1 MKKLTRSRADRIVGG
16 VCAGV
21 ARYFG
26 VDANIVRVLWILSL
40 LLACV
45 GVIPYVAA
53 MFLLPEESE
62 EPSVSPPLA
71 KVAGFALLG
80 LGMLFLLR
88 TFDARVLDPLVL
100 AFWKFEALGP
110 VMLGVGGVLLVWP
123 RSRAFLGSAGRR
135 PKRSVRDRVLGGV
148 AGGIAAE
155 MGLDANVVR
164 LAFLVAGGLTF
175 GLAVLLY
182 LLLIL
187 VLPEEQAGQAP
198 GAILSDAV
206 LEEGPGGAPSDQAT
220 TPGGR

>member
-1 MKKLTRSRADRIVGG
+1 MKRLTRSRSDRIVAG

-21 ARYFG
+21 ARHFG
-26 VDANIVRVLWILSL
+26 VDANVVRVLWILSL

-53 MFLLPEESE
+53 IFLLPEESE
-62 EPSVSPPLA
+62 PAAPGPSLA
-71 KVAGFALLG
+71 KVGGFALLG
-80 LGMLFLLR
+80 LAMLFLLR
-88 TFDARVLDPLVL
+88 TFDARVLDPTVL

-110 VMLGVGGVLLVWP
+110 VMLGVAGALLVWP

-148 AGGIAAE
+148 AGGLAAE
-155 MGLDANVVR
+155 LGLDANVVR
-164 LAFLVAGGLTF
+164 LAFLFAGGLTF

-187 VLPEEQAGQAP
+187 VLPEEALGSPAAAAGDPTAEGGPASPNQAAN
-198 GAILSDAV
+198 S
-206 LEEGPGGAPSDQAT
+206 
-220 TPGGR
+220 GGR

>member
-1 MKKLTRSRADRIVGG
+1 MRKLARSRSDRLVAG

-21 ARYFG
+21 AQYLG
-26 VDANIVRVLWILSL
+26 IDVNVVRLLWILSL

-53 MFLLPEESE
+53 IFLLPEASE
-62 EPSVSPPLA
+62 PAVAGPPLP
-71 KVAGFALLG
+71 KLGGFVLLG
-80 LGMLFLLR
+80 LAMLFLLR
-88 TFDARVLDPLVL
+88 TFDARVLDPTVL

-110 VMLGVGGVLLVWP
+110 VMLGVAGALLVWP
-123 RSRAFLGSAGRR
+123 RTRAFLGSAGRR

-155 MGLDANVVR
+155 LGVDANVVR
-164 LAFLVAGGLTF
+164 LAFLFAGGLTF

-187 VLPEEQAGQAP
+187 VLPEEPLVTAPGPAGEIGPDAPSPLGGAGQAP
-198 GAILSDAV
+198 H
-206 LEEGPGGAPSDQAT
+206 
-220 TPGGR
+220 PGGR

>member
-1 MKKLTRSRADRIVGG
+1 MRTLTRSRSDRILAG

-21 ARYFG
+21 AHYFG
-26 VDANIVRVLWILSL
+26 IDANVVRVLWILSL

-45 GVIPYVAA
+45 GVVPYVAA
-53 MFLLPEESE
+53 IFLLPEESE
-62 EPSVSPPLA
+62 PAGPGPSVARIS
-71 KVAGFALLG
+71 GFGLLG

-88 TFDARVLDPLVL
+88 TFDARVLDPTVL

-110 VMLGVGGVLLVWP
+110 VMLAVAGALLVWP

-135 PKRSVRDRVLGGV
+135 PKRSVRNRVLGGV

-155 MGLDANVVR
+155 LGLDANVVR
-164 LAFLVAGGLTF
+164 LAFLFAGGLTF

-187 VLPEEQAGQAP
+187 VLPEESLVAAVGAADAGTEGGGPASGGQA
-198 GAILSDAV
+198 ANS
-206 LEEGPGGAPSDQAT
+206 
-220 TPGGR
+220 GGR